1 MTTLLKAHLRKTNN
15 PLDMFEILLH
25 EYYPTILKATGKT
38 FVDAIL
44 DSGNSEVFSKET
56 LRAFKKLAG
65 LSKQT
70 KVGRW
75 MNKDSPPFLLDI
87 F

>member
-44 DSGNSEVFSKET
+44 DSGDSEV
-56 LRAFKKLAG
+56 L
-65 LSKQT
+65 T
-70 KVGRW
+70 K
-75 MNKDSPPFLLDI
+75 
-87 F
+87 